1 MGKSLEVL
9 ELLCIFAAKFS
20 TECQFIQYT
29 FFKYNAYEKNL
40 TFCCYALHG
49 SVWAS

>member
-1 MGKSLEVL
+1 MFGGFVIVVYLCGDIFLLNVSLYNIPFL
-9 ELLCIFAAKFS
+9 
-20 TECQFIQYT
+20 
-29 FFKYNAYEKNL
+29 KYNAYEKNL